1 MPANSNI
8 WHSQQGSEYAAKGVP
23 RESAAQPFPAEPT
36 SVATAVATAAGGQR
50 RAAEVP
56 PVVAIDVALSAFD
69 SLSGSKKRTVRCSKH
84 TGSTTTS
91 HDVLVA
97 DFGPFASEAQASC
110 KTGAAVNASF
120 PVGAAQPGDARY
132 CCCSEA

>member
-36 SVATAVATAAGGQR
+36 SVATAAGGQR
-50 RAAEVP
+50 RATEVP

-69 SLSGSKKRTVRCSKH
+69 SRSGSKKRTVRCSKH
-84 TGSTTTS
+84 TGSTTAS

-97 DFGPFASEAQASC
+97 DFGSLASEAQASC